1 MSAEENE
8 DQEIKI
14 RDRRRL
20 SPETGELRKE
30 GEGSEVSSP
39 PSSTEQA
46 ETKAES
52 APASTSQPEVT
63 FPGFILGLSSQVMMY
78 LGEVPDPQGEGPMK
92 DLVAARH
99 LIDII
104 GLLKDKTT
112 GNLEKDEEQL
122 IEHILFDLRTKYVE
136 STKNN

>member
-1 MSAEENE
+1 MSAEEKE
-8 DQEIKI
+8 DQEFKVQ
-14 RDRRRL
+14 DRRRL

-30 GEGSEVSSP
+30 GEDAKVSSEP
-39 PSSTEQA
+39 A

-52 APASTSQPEVT
+52 APTSSSLPEVT
-63 FPGFILGLSSQVMMY
+63 FPGFILGLSAQAMMY
-78 LGEVPDPQGEGPMK
+78 LGEVPDPQGGGPTK
-92 DLVAARH
+92 DPVAARQ

-122 IEHILFDLRTKYVE
+122 IERILFDLRTKYVE
-136 STKNN
+136 STKNK